1 MAAARAAQ
9 KAAAAAVMRNKT
21 DFVHDLRQEQAKF
34 EQHAAEHNPYLSM
47 LGQES
52 VHEPPRVSL
61 KGMWRI
67 YLCSEN
73 ATNFE
78 MPGVS
83 KDSTVCERWMLV
95 VCTGLWH
102 LTLWLE

>member
-1 MAAARAAQ
+1 MDESATGQSMPQQQQQQSQGR
-9 KAAAAAVMRNKT
+9 KLT
-21 DFVHDLRQEQAKF
+21 DE
-34 EQHAAEHNPYLSM
+34 
-47 LGQES
+47 
-52 VHEPPRVSL
+52 
-61 KGMWRI
+61 
-67 YLCSEN
+67 EN